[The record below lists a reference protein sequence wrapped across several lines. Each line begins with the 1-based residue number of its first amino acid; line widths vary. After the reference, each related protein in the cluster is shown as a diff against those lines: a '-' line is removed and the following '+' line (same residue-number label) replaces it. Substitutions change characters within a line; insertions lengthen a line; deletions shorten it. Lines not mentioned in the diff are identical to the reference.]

1 MREVCYRATFD
12 AILSTKSMI
21 TTLTVANDDNDQER
35 KPMILAEATT
45 FVPSSSSP
53 PSLYVDSGINVG
65 AIVTTTPSLTILGS
79 DQSPDSTNSDKQ

>member
-1 MREVCYRATFD
+1 MREVCPRCYFIGSFRATFD

-45 FVPSSSSP
+45 FTLVQSSP
-53 PSLYVDSGINVG
+53 PHHH
-65 AIVTTTPSLTILGS
+65 
-79 DQSPDSTNSDKQ
+79 